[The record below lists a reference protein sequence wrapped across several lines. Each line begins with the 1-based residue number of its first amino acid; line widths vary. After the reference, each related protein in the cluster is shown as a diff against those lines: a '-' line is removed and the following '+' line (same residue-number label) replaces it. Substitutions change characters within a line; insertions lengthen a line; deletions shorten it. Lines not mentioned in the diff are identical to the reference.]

1 MGRVEVKVYKNAKKK
16 KKKKKMLKTRRR
28 DKTSLVNE

>member
-1 MGRVEVKVYKNAKKK
+1 MGRDEVKVYKNAKKK
-16 KKKKKMLKTRRR
+16 KKKKWLKSGRL

>member
-1 MGRVEVKVYKNAKKK
+1 MGWDEVKVYKNAKKK
-16 KKKKKMLKTRRR
+16 KKKRLKSGRL